1 MKYLVTLLLFC
12 SISLGFAQNNDS
24 PYLSVS
30 TKNAVIPL
38 KSSKTEV
45 EISGT
50 IAHVK
55 LIQVYQNKG
64 ESPIEAKYVFP
75 LSTQAAVHK
84 MQMTI
89 GNRIINA
96 KIFEKQEAQK
106 VYETAVKQGKR
117 AAKLDQHRPNVFQM
131 DVGNI
136 MPSDEITIAI
146 YYTELLVP
154 INGTYQFV
162 APAVVGPRF
171 TGENKQS
178 EDTFNTP
185 YTSKGLA
192 STFDYDIKVSL
203 NAGMIIQNINSS
215 SHQVNINYPDPKT
228 AEVFLSKSNKNP
240 GNRDFILNYNLVY
253 CYMNMA
259 MRTSLRY
266 KWNQQTKLILKIFHL
281 ENTFLLLMFRGQ

>member
-12 SISLGFAQNNDS
+12 SISLGFAQNSDS

-30 TKNAVIPL
+30 TKDALIPL

-55 LIQVYQNKG
+55 LTQVYQNKG

-96 KIFEKQEAQK
+96 KIFEKQESQK
-106 VYETAVKQGKR
+106 VYETAVKEGKR

-131 DVGNI
+131 NVGNI
-136 MPSDEITIAI
+136 MPNDEITIAI

-154 INGTYQFV
+154 INSTYQFV

-171 TGENKQS
+171 TGES
-178 EDTFNTP
+178 EHSEAVFNSP
-185 YTSKGLA
+185 YTSKGSA
-192 STFDYDIKVSL
+192 STFYYDIKVSL
-203 NAGMIIQNINSS
+203 G
-215 SHQVNINYPDPKT
+215 
-228 AEVFLSKSNKNP
+228 
-240 GNRDFILNYNLVY
+240 GC
-253 CYMNMA
+253 CY
-259 MRTSLRY
+259 LY
-266 KWNQQTKLILKIFHL
+266 F
-281 ENTFLLLMFRGQ
+281 E